1 MSLIAL
7 SLYQALQIR
16 QKEKKIELNVRAPA
30 LKCDMHIIIAIRLHV
45 YFTNLSSSPSG
56 LTTFTQCPPV

>member
-30 LKCDMHIIIAIRLHV
+30 LKCDMHIIIAIRLM
-45 YFTNLSSSPSG
+45 YISQ
-56 LTTFTQCPPV
+56 TFLQVPAA